1 VKQSILEAITVM
13 RKEIA
18 EASEKVVQTL
28 QRVIEEKTKEGDEVL
43 VAGIGNTLGIAQ

>member
-18 EASEKVVQTL
+18 EASDKVVTIVG
-28 QRVIEEKTKEGDEVL
+28 RVIEEKTKEGDKIL
-43 VAGIGNTLGIAQ
+43 LAGIGNSLGVGQ